1 MNDITIWRSI
11 ITFLYVILGIYAIVK
26 YNKIDKDLKSY
37 YKDLENFK
45 K

>member
-11 ITFLYVILGIYAIVK
+11 ITFLYVILGIYAIDK
-26 YNKIDKDLKSY
+26 YHKIDKDLKSY